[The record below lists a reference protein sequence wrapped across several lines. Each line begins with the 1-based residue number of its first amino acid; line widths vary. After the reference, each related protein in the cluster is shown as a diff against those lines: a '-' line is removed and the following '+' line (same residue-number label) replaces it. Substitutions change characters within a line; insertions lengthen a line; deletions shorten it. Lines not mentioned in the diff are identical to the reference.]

1 MANKTFNSEKVIQKQ
16 VCDKCNQTI
25 KVIRVMD
32 KGKNKLGKQ
41 CECGLFVG
49 NTKID

>member
-16 VCDKCNQTI
+16 VCNKCGKPI
-25 KVIRVMD
+25 KVIRIMG

-41 CECGLFVG
+41 CECGLYVG
-49 NTKID
+49 DKKID